1 MRLFCLSERYI
12 CVYLPGIRPSL
23 SDCERSSPLSDDQN
37 NPVSYRVRLDRRDRL
52 DFASCA
58 DEPSADP
65 AYQLILDEAYAHK
78 HKKRRKLGKV
88 YRLLM
93 RNKRLPMSPYQR
105 VRTEYLI
112 AEYYRE
118 LDRELDKLGV
128 PEAEREDDPLGQAV
142 GHYCRAA
149 EIADSIEDG
158 ALVAQL
164 KALESRAC
172 YGSHPTRRRYR
183 RAFDAAKAALD
194 AWMALPRRDVTS
206 DMSFAFNLGDAVG
219 VRGQLVAEDA
229 EAVRGLEYAAWMLH
243 EIRERGDGDLAQ
255 YANDDLFLDW
265 DWAVLY
271 YSAGQ
276 HRLAFRKA
284 RATKKKGDV
293 LFTIQNR
300 ARFQC
305 FIGRIM
311 LACAEEGE
319 VGDYSRARLMA
330 AASGALAEAKDWWQ
344 VGKDQ
349 GEEDRAAYAMILLAA
364 AKWLALNNESDGRI
378 SRIEEAQ
385 TIAISRADILLLGQV
400 EIAWGDEFAYQH
412 RARPA
417 RKKLEAS
424 EKHYRDA
431 IAMLE
436 DVEALS
442 LARVARLRLERLSQR
457 PIRRPTRR
465 KAATLRP
472 AIAQPSSN
480 MIPHMV
486 PLR

>member
-1 MRLFCLSERYI
+1 M
-12 CVYLPGIRPSL
+12 
-23 SDCERSSPLSDDQN
+23 SDDQSYS
-37 NPVSYRVRLDRRDRL
+37 VSYKVRVDRRDRL
-52 DFASCA
+52 NFASCA

-65 AYQLILDEAYAHK
+65 VYQPILDEAYAHK
-78 HKKRRKLGKV
+78 NKKRRKLGKV

-93 RNKRLPMSPYQR
+93 RNKHLPMSPYQR
-105 VRTEYLI
+105 IRAEYLI

-118 LDRELDKLGV
+118 LDRELDKRGV
-128 PEAEREDDPLGQAV
+128 PEAEREDDPYGLAAD
-142 GHYCRAA
+142 HYRRAA
-149 EIADSIEDG
+149 EIASDIADG

-183 RAFDAAKAALD
+183 RAFESAKAALE

-206 DMSFAFNLGDAVG
+206 DMTFGFSLGDSLG
-219 VRGQLVAEDA
+219 LRGQLVAEDA

-243 EIRERGDGDLAQ
+243 ELQERADGDPAQ

-265 DWAVLY
+265 DWAALY

-276 HRLAFRKA
+276 YRLAFRKA

-305 FIGRIM
+305 FVARIM
-311 LACAEEGE
+311 LACVEEGR

-330 AASGALAEAKDWWQ
+330 AASGALAEAKHWWQ
-344 VGKDQ
+344 AGKDQ
-349 GEEDRAAYAMILLAA
+349 GGEDPAAYAMILLAA
-364 AKWLALNNESDGRI
+364 AKWLALNNETDGRI
-378 SRIEEAQ
+378 PRIEEAEA
-385 TIAISRADILLLGQV
+385 IAIARADILLLGQV
-400 EIAWGDEFAYQH
+400 ETAWGDELAFQH
-412 RARPA
+412 RARPS
-417 RKKLEAS
+417 RKKLEEA

-436 DVEALS
+436 DVEAFS
-442 LARVARLRLERLSQR
+442 LARVAWLRLERLSR
-457 PIRRPTRR
+457 PPVRRPAQR
-465 KAATLRP
+465 KAATPRP
-472 AIAQPSSN
+472 AIAQPSPN
-480 MIPHMV
+480 MIP
-486 PLR
+486 LQ

>member
-1 MRLFCLSERYI
+1 
-12 CVYLPGIRPSL
+12 
-23 SDCERSSPLSDDQN
+23 LSDDQN
-37 NPVSYRVRLDRRDRL
+37 YHVTYSVRLDRRDRL
-52 DFASCA
+52 DYPSCA
-58 DEPSADP
+58 DEPSAD
-65 AYQLILDEAYAHK
+65 ADYQLILDVAYAHK
-78 HKKRRKLGKV
+78 NKKRRKLGKV

-93 RNKRLPMSPYQR
+93 RNKRLPMAPYQR

-112 AEYYRE
+112 AEYFRE
-118 LDRELDKLGV
+118 LDRELDKHGV
-128 PEAEREDDPLGQAV
+128 PEIDREDDPLGQAV
-142 GHYCRAA
+142 DHYCRAA
-149 EIADSIEDG
+149 EIADEIADG

-164 KALESRAC
+164 KAFESRAC

-183 RAFDAAKAALD
+183 RAFEAAKAALD
-194 AWMALPRRDVTS
+194 AWMALSRRDVTI
-206 DMSFAFNLGDAVG
+206 DMTFGFHLGDAVG
-219 VRGQLVAEDA
+219 VRGQLVAEDT

-243 EIRERGDGDLAQ
+243 EIRERGDGTLAQ

-271 YSAGQ
+271 HSVGQ
-276 HRLAFRKA
+276 YRLAFRKA
-284 RATKKKGDV
+284 RATKKKGAA

-305 FIGRIM
+305 FVARIM
-311 LACAEEGE
+311 LSCVEEGE

-330 AASGALAEAKDWWQ
+330 AASAALAEAKYWWQ

-349 GEEDRAAYAMILLAA
+349 GQEDRAAYAMMLLAA
-364 AKWLALNNESDGRI
+364 AKWLALNNETDGRI
-378 SRIEEAQ
+378 PRIEEAQ
-385 TIAISRADILLLGQV
+385 AIATARADILLMGQV
-400 EIAWGDEFAYQH
+400 EIAWGDEYAVQH

-417 RKKLEAS
+417 RKKLEAA
-424 EKHYRDA
+424 EKHYHNA

-442 LARVARLRLERLSQR
+442 LARIARLRLERLSQH
-457 PIRRPTRR
+457 PTRRPARR

-472 AIAQPSSN
+472 AIAQPASN
-480 MIPHMV
+480 MIPHMI